1 MTSASI
7 VLAAVV
13 CLAIPAGLT
22 AQSTTPNA
30 AQPASKK
37 AKKPQAKSVQD
48 RSLQEQ
54 IDELRVSMQTQI
66 DALKQQLAE
75 RDAQLQALQQA
86 AQSATSQATDA
97 SMSADAANAKA
108 AQNAADVQALTPQV
122 AAANTNAVAA
132 VKAVA
137 DTAKQSQSPVAIRYK
152 NVTIT
157 PKGFLAAESVWRQR
171 AMNTDILT
179 PFNATPYMNAGQAH
193 VTELDGTARQSQL
206 GLLVQ
211 GSAPFGKLTGY
222 VETDF
227 LGVGATSSNTQ
238 SNSYTLRLRQAW
250 VQVARGGFTFTGGQ
264 MWSLVTETKHGAA
277 PGTEAPPQVVDPA
290 YLVGFSWAR
299 QYGIRVTQQLPHG
312 ITLAASVEESQILF
326 STAGTTTV
334 NTPTN
339 FFFGSAGTGDFNPAA
354 SYTDNLA
361 PDLIVKATYDPS
373 FGHFEL
379 GGIARFFRD
388 RYYPG
393 STSTNVLN
401 NTEAGG
407 GLIFNAR
414 MPATK
419 YLDVGVHVLSGEGVG
434 RYGASGLPDVTVKP
448 SGTLEPLRG
457 DQGLLT
463 LIAHPT
469 PKLDLFGF
477 AGGEYVQRTVYRNAA
492 NTGFVGYAPP
502 DADNGSCNTESLPT
516 GTTGTNPGTGNA
528 TTCTG
533 ATRAILSGTVGW
545 TYRFY
550 NGSRGKLQYSMF
562 YTYLTR
568 EAWAGLNGTSPTA
581 AVAAP
586 KAANNMIYTGFRYYL
601 P

>member
-1 MTSASI
+1 MMRTSI
-7 VLAAVV
+7 VLAAVMA
-13 CLAIPAGLT
+13 LALSAGLT
-22 AQSTTPNA
+22 AQSAPPT
-30 AQPASKK
+30 ASKK
-37 AKKPQAKSVQD
+37 TKKPHAKSVQ
-48 RSLQEQ
+48 QQ

-66 DALKQQLAE
+66 DALKQQLAD
-75 RDAQLQALQQA
+75 RDAQLKTLQQA
-86 AQSATSQATDA
+86 TQSATSQATDA
-97 SMSADAANAKA
+97 SMSADQANAKA
-108 AQNAADVQALTPQV
+108 TQNAADVKALAPQV
-122 AAANTNAVAA
+122 AATNTMTAA
-132 VKAVA
+132 TLKTVA
-137 DTAKQSQSPVAIRYK
+137 DGAKQMQSPTAIRYR
-152 NVTIT
+152 NIAIT

-193 VTELDGTARQSQL
+193 ISEFNGTARQSQL

-211 GSAPFGKLTGY
+211 GSVPFGKLTGY
-222 VETDF
+222 VEADF
-227 LGVGATSSNTQ
+227 LGVGANSSNTQ
-238 SNSYTLRLRQAW
+238 SNSYTLRLRQGWA
-250 VQVARGGFTFTGGQ
+250 QIAHGGFTFTGGQ

-277 PGTEAPPQVVDPA
+277 PGTEMPPQVIDPA

-299 QYGIRVTQQLPHG
+299 QYGVRATQQLPHG
-312 ITLAASVEESQILF
+312 VTLAASLEESQMLF
-326 STAGTTTV
+326 STAGTTAA
-334 NTPTN
+334 NTPAN
-339 FFFGSAGTGDFNPAA
+339 FFFGSAGAGDFNPAA
-354 SYTDNLA
+354 TYTDNLA
-361 PDLIVKATYDPS
+361 PDLIVKSTWDPS

-388 RYYPG
+388 RYYPPG
-393 STSTNVLN
+393 SVALASN

-414 MPATK
+414 VPATK
-419 YLDVGVHVLSGEGVG
+419 YLDVGIHLLTGEGVG

-448 SGTLEPLRG
+448 SGTLEPVRG

-477 AGGEYVQRTVYRNAA
+477 AGGEYVQRTYYRNAA
-492 NTGFVGYAPP
+492 NGTVGYAPP
-502 DADNGSCNTESLPT
+502 DASNASCNTESVPT

-528 TTCTG
+528 ATCAG

-550 NGSRGKLQYSMF
+550 NGSRGKVQFSMF

-568 EAWAGLNGTSPTA
+568 EAWAGLAANGTT
-581 AVAAP
+581 VAAP
-586 KAANNMIYTGFRYYL
+586 KATNSMIHTGLRYYL

>member
-1 MTSASI
+1 M
-7 VLAAVV
+7 LATVV
-13 CLAIPAGLT
+13 CLAIPAGVIAQT
-22 AQSTTPNA
+22 AAPDTVQSAT
-30 AQPASKK
+30 ASKK
-37 AKKPQAKSVQD
+37 TKKPRAKSVQD

-66 DALKQQLAE
+66 DTLKQQLAE

-86 AQSATSQATDA
+86 AQTAALQATVA
-97 SMSADAANAKA
+97 AKSADAANAKA
-108 AQNAADVQALTPQV
+108 VQSAADVQTLTPQV
-122 AAANTNAVAA
+122 AAASTNAVAA

-137 DTAKQSQSPVAIRYK
+137 DTAKQSPVAIRYK

-157 PKGFLAAESVWRQR
+157 PKGFLAAEAVWRER

-179 PFNATPYMNAGQAH
+179 PFNATPYMNAGEARIS
-193 VTELDGTARQSQL
+193 EFDGTARQSQL

-211 GSAPFGKLTGY
+211 GSIPFGKLTGY

-227 LGVGATSSNTQ
+227 LGVGANSSNTQ
-238 SNSYTLRLRQAW
+238 SNSYTLRLRQGWA
-250 VQVARGGFTFTGGQ
+250 QIARGGFTFTGGQ

-290 YLVGFSWAR
+290 YLAGFSWAR
-299 QYGIRVTQQLPHG
+299 QYGIRATQQLPYG
-312 ITLAASVEESQILF
+312 VTLAASVEQSQILF
-326 STAGTTTV
+326 SAAGTTTV
-334 NTPTN
+334 NMPTN
-339 FFFGSAGTGDFNPAA
+339 FFFGGAGTGDFNPAA
-354 SYTDNLA
+354 SYSDNVA
-361 PDLIVKATYDPS
+361 PDLIVKATYDPG

-379 GGIARFFRD
+379 GGITRFFRD

-393 STSTNVLN
+393 GTATNASN
-401 NTEAGG
+401 HSETGG

-414 MPATK
+414 VPATK
-419 YLDVGVHVLSGEGVG
+419 YLDIGVHVLSGEGVG

-469 PKLDLFGF
+469 PELDLFGF

-502 DADNGSCNTESLPT
+502 DANNASCNTESLPT

-586 KAANNMIYTGFRYYL
+586 KATNNMIYTGFRYYL

>member
-1 MTSASI
+1 MTSTRI

-13 CLAIPAGLT
+13 FLAIPACVI
-22 AQSTTPNA
+22 AQSAAPNA
-30 AQPASKK
+30 AAISAQGPVSKK
-37 AKKPQAKSVQD
+37 TEKPQAKSV
-48 RSLQEQ
+48 QEQ

-86 AQSATSQATDA
+86 QSAASQATVA
-97 SMSADAANAKA
+97 SKSAEASNAKA
-108 AQNAADVQALTPQV
+108 AQSVADVQTLSPQIAV
-122 AAANTNAVAA
+122 ANTNAVAA

-137 DTAKQSQSPVAIRYK
+137 GIPTQSPIAIRYK

-157 PKGFLAAESVWRQR
+157 PKGFFAAEAVWRQR

-179 PFNATPYMNAGQAH
+179 PFNITPYMNAGQAH
-193 VTELDGTARQSQL
+193 VTELDGTARQSQF

-211 GSAPFGKLTGY
+211 GTVPFGKLTGY

-238 SNSYTLRLRQAW
+238 SNSYALRLRQGWA
-250 VQVARGGFTFTGGQ
+250 QVARGGFTFTGGQ

-299 QYGIRVTQQLPHG
+299 QYGIRATQQLSHTV
-312 ITLAASVEESQILF
+312 TLAGSVEESQMLF
-326 STAGTTTV
+326 STTGTTTA

-361 PDLIVKATYDPS
+361 PDLIVKVTYDPA

-393 STSTNVLN
+393 STATNVLN

-414 MPATK
+414 MPVTK
-419 YLDVGVHVLSGEGVG
+419 YLDIGVHVLSGEGVG

-448 SGTLEPLRG
+448 TGTLEPLRG

-463 LIAHPT
+463 LISHPT

-502 DADNGSCNTESLPT
+502 DANDASCNTESLPT

-581 AVAAP
+581 TVAAP
-586 KAANNMIYTGFRYYL
+586 KATNNMIYTGFRYYL